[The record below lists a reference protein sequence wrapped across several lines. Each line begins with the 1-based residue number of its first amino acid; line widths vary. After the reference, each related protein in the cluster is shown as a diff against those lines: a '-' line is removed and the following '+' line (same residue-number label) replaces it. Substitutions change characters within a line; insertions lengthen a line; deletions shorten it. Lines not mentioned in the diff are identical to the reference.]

1 MFRLFHGPHSGYII
15 MVALSLYLA
24 ISVCFT
30 DVLID
35 ESETAPSEEAREKL
49 GIKMTKVTRPIAIVF
64 FLLIGVFA
72 VWKMWQ
78 Q

>member
-1 MFRLFHGPHSGYII
+1 MFRLLHSPHSGYWI
-15 MVALSLYLA
+15 MVLVSLYLA

-35 ESETAPSEEAREKL
+35 ESDTAPSEEAREKL
-49 GIKMTKVTRPIAIVF
+49 GIKMTKVTRPIAIIL

-72 VWKMWQ
+72 VWKMLQ
-78 Q
+78 P